1 MYMVTGAASWVDTCL
16 GWRALSLHAA
26 FLGSKG
32 HLWQHCQIWADS
44 SVRGEQMQ
52 AKIPELRKWRLGLK
66 DVYGHNGSSIIIKN
80 EPLQQFAS
88 LSFVHS
94 IAFSPL
100 YIPSPPP
107 PPRAGAWWYKW
118 VVLHTASG
126 SGFCWCD
133 GDARSTSSTSPPSTP
148 PCRSCT
154 ARV

>member
-1 MYMVTGAASWVDTCL
+1 MVTGAASWVDTCL

-32 HLWQHCQIWADS
+32 HLWQHCQLWADS

-107 PPRAGAWWYKW
+107 PP
-118 VVLHTASG
+118 
-126 SGFCWCD
+126 
-133 GDARSTSSTSPPSTP
+133 
-148 PCRSCT
+148 PCR
-154 ARV
+154 RLMI